1 VSIRPTLEQVYAA
14 ADRLKGVAVRTP
26 LVPLHSFANDR
37 SIFLKLENLQPIG
50 SFKLRGIF
58 NAVAART
65 PEERARGLSTTS
77 SGNTAQALAW
87 AGRYFGVPARS
98 LMPDTAPIA
107 KIRAMEA
114 YGGTPVLVPGSEVF
128 RFMLE
133 RGWEDEPYTFVH
145 PWTEMAGAGTIGLE
159 VLEDLPEVDTVFVPM
174 GGGGLSGG
182 LGSALKALRP
192 ATRLVLV
199 EPEGCPTFYE
209 SRRAGHPVRVNGNT
223 ICDGVLVP
231 IVIPEV
237 YEVLSDLAD
246 DVVLVSDDTV
256 KSVMKRLA
264 LRNKVVVEPS
274 GALAV
279 AAALAYPPA
288 VRGTCACI
296 VTGGS
301 VDPALFAAILT
312 DESVPVE
319 ERQA

>member
-1 VSIRPTLEQVYAA
+1 MSVGPSLEDIYAA
-14 ADRLKGVAVRTP
+14 RDRLNGVAVRTP
-26 LVPLHSFANDR
+26 LVPLHSYTNERD
-37 SIFLKLENLQPIG
+37 IWLKLETLQPIG

-87 AGRYFGVPARS
+87 SGRYFGVEARS
-98 LMPDTAPIA
+98 LMPETAPLA

-114 YGGTPVLVPGSEVF
+114 YGGTPILVPGEEVF

-133 RGWEDEPYTFVH
+133 RGWESQPYAFIH

-159 VLEDLPEVDTVFVPM
+159 ILEDLPDVDTVFVPM

-182 LGSALKALRP
+182 LGSALKALKSSV
-192 ATRLVLV
+192 RLVLV
-199 EPEGCPTFYE
+199 EPDGCPTYYQSSE
-209 SRRAGHPVRVNGNT
+209 AGHPVQVSGNT

-237 YEVLSDLAD
+237 FEVLSEVAD
-246 DVVLVSDDTV
+246 DVVLVSDETV
-256 KSVMKRLA
+256 KAVMKRLA
-264 LRNKVVVEPS
+264 LRNKIVVEPS
-274 GALAV
+274 AALAV
-279 AAALAYPPA
+279 AAALAYPA
-288 VRGTCACI
+288 EERGRCACI

-301 VDPALFAAILT
+301 IDPSFFASLLT
-312 DESVPVE
+312 DDSI
-319 ERQA
+319 ALD